1 MESLFINARG
11 LRFHVHAW
19 GKPSQPVIVLIAGTA
34 FVSAT
39 WTPIAEALSI
49 DYRVYAIDRRGHG
62 ASDSPESAYEFFD
75 FAEDLIAVMQTM
87 NIRAE
92 LAVGHSAGA
101 TDVLLA
107 ASLQPDLFNTIFVH
121 EPTVADPKQQD
132 VQPEFPDVSKQYMQS
147 IAKRR
152 NRLPS
157 RADAIEHFRHREP
170 YVRWPESTLL
180 AQWKSGL
187 RDSKNGGVELSCRP
201 EAELQIIEP
210 ILHAASN
217 IYRADHRG
225 DPFSFFKH
233 IKQPVA
239 LVLSA
244 KSEPFFAIMN
254 KRAQKLLPNIVLDLT
269 LKETRHCAP
278 QENAQGFI
286 AGIRLFTEQLAKGMP
301 AQTVELT

>member
-1 MESLFINARG
+1 MESLFINAKG

-19 GKPSQPVIVLIAGTA
+19 GKPSKPVAVLLAGTA

-39 WTPIAEALSI
+39 WTPIAEALSR

-75 FAEDLIAVMQTM
+75 FAEDLIAVMQEM
-87 NIRAE
+87 NISAE
-92 LAVGHSAGA
+92 LAIGHSAGA

-107 ASLQPDLFNTIFVH
+107 ASLQPELFKNIFVH
-121 EPTVADPKQQD
+121 EPTVADVQQQGI
-132 VQPEFPDVSKQYMQS
+132 QPEFPEASKQYIAS
-147 IAKRR
+147 ITKRR
-152 NRLPS
+152 SHFPS

-170 YVRWPESTLL
+170 YVRWPETTLH

-187 RDSKNGGVELSCRP
+187 QESAKGGVELSCPP

-225 DPFSFFKH
+225 NPFSLFKN

-244 KSEPFFAIMN
+244 DSEPFFSTMN
-254 KRAQKLLPNIVLDLT
+254 KRARKLLPNIVLNLT
-269 LKETRHCAP
+269 LKDTRHCAP
-278 QENAQGFI
+278 QENAPGFI
-286 AGIRLFTEQLAKGMP
+286 AGIELFIELMGKNGPVKTTEL
-301 AQTVELT
+301 

>member
-1 MESLFINARG
+1 MESLFINAKD
-11 LRFHVHAW
+11 LRFHAHAW
-19 GKPSQPVIVLIAGTA
+19 GKPSNPVAILLAGTA

-39 WTPIAEALSI
+39 WTPIAEELSKN
-49 DYRVYAIDRRGHG
+49 YRVYAIDRRGHG

-75 FAEDLIAVMQTM
+75 FAEDLIAVMRAM
-87 NIRAE
+87 NISAE
-92 LAVGHSAGA
+92 LAIGHSAGA

-107 ASLQPDLFNTIFVH
+107 ASLEPDLFKNVFVH
-121 EPTVADPKQQD
+121 EPTVADPQQQG
-132 VQPEFPDVSKQYMQS
+132 VQPEFPEASKQYMAN
-147 IAKRR
+147 ITKRR
-152 NRLPS
+152 SHFPS

-170 YVRWPESTLL
+170 YVRWPETTLH

-187 RDSKNGGVELSCRP
+187 QNSTKGGVELSCPP

-217 IYRADHRG
+217 IYRADYRG
-225 DPFSFFKH
+225 DPFSFFKQ

-244 KSEPFFAIMN
+244 DSEPFFATMN

-269 LKETRHCAP
+269 LKNTRHCAP

-286 AGIRLFTEQLAKGMP
+286 AGIKLFIKLMDKKGP
-301 AQTVELT
+301 VQTIEL